1 MILIKTGL
9 YYGAAALMIC
19 SRLFMFHFN
28 ISYFFLELAL
38 IYPCFWSVFMHIKVR
53 EFITNGATK
62 VCVISVHVKLYLC
75 VAGTRV
81 RACPRVGRWWVKMPG
96 PFLIPVRHW

>member
-1 MILIKTGL
+1 
-9 YYGAAALMIC
+9 
-19 SRLFMFHFN
+19 
-28 ISYFFLELAL
+28 
-38 IYPCFWSVFMHIKVR
+38 MHVKVR

-96 PFLIPVRHW
+96 PFFNPSPSLVQCVLLLGKM

>member
-1 MILIKTGL
+1 
-9 YYGAAALMIC
+9 
-19 SRLFMFHFN
+19 
-28 ISYFFLELAL
+28 
-38 IYPCFWSVFMHIKVR
+38 MHIKVR

-81 RACPRVGRWWVKMPG
+81 RARPCVGRWWVKMPG
-96 PFLIPVRHW
+96 PFFNPSPSLTHSENYYFSRGKSVQCPLVWNLWWKCLTIE